1 MRRKV
6 HLYPFPVRIIRHGIA
21 TAVFFDDGSKTVVR
35 LKDGDQDDIYDALC
49 AAIAKRVVGSSA
61 EIKRLLDSVEY
72 VREKSKV
79 KRPKIPKC
87 KPGNTPPLPFSA
99 VELFHELF
107 DEMQERAQ

>member
-1 MRRKV
+1 MSLP
-6 HLYPFPVRIIRHGIA
+6 HLYPHPTRIIRQGKA
-21 TAVFFDDGSKTVVR
+21 TVLLFSDGTKSVVR
-35 LKDGDQDDIYDALC
+35 LQEGERDDIYDAIC
-49 AAIAKRVVGSSA
+49 IAYTKRFLGSGA

-72 VREKSKV
+72 IREKPKV
-79 KRPKIPKC
+79 KRPKIPKL